1 MKSGNLALAP
11 AGELLSMDDRASI
24 DQAAAATYEDE
35 FHEQWQKVQRLNQYY
50 DDVVAEL
57 RALLDQSEEGSYIRP
72 SAAPAPAE
80 GE

>member
-1 MKSGNLALAP
+1 MKTGDLAFVP
-11 AGELLSMDDRASI
+11 EDGFSSIDEQASS
-24 DQAAAATYEDE
+24 DQAAPAYEEE
-35 FHEQWQKVQRLNQYY
+35 FREQWQKVERLNRYY

-72 SAAPAPAE
+72 NVAAAPAE